1 MILVIDNFD
10 SFTYNLVALLRLS
23 GEKTYVLRNNYDG
36 NISESIHFKGIVISP
51 GPGGPE
57 ESGISLKIVETF
69 KSQIPVLGICLGMQ
83 VMAHLSKIPVV
94 RGGVPVHGKTSKITH
109 DGLGVFQNLIQGIK
123 VMRYHSLVL
132 DQQEFPHPDWVVSAT
147 TEHGTIMGIRSKK
160 FNLEA
165 VQFHPESILTDNGPI
180 MIQNWLKTL
189 K

>member
-23 GEKTYVLRNNYDG
+23 GEKTCVLRNNYDG

-94 RGGVPVHGKTSKITH
+94 KGRGPVHGKTSKITH
-109 DGLGVFQNLIQGIK
+109 DGLGVFQNLKQGIK

-147 TEHGTIMGIRSKK
+147 T
-160 FNLEA
+160 
-165 VQFHPESILTDNGPI
+165 
-180 MIQNWLKTL
+180 
-189 K
+189 